1 MLINISS
8 IAPLNGEKN
17 DMTSHGINEFSEIDY
32 EIVSILILLITINL
46 IWFCLNLLGTISK
59 SVVNNPL
66 VSPLCNS
73 KIESFAFDIP
83 SFGSDYSPHAAPYQ
97 FSTPLNCKSV
107 FTVGNGR
114 KHPKDHSE
122 PVPTNIRRRRT
133 RNVHFMM
140 AGGKM
145 TSSEEESPITLVDLD
160 RSMDTNTSS

>member
-1 MLINISS
+1 M
-8 IAPLNGEKN
+8 
-17 DMTSHGINEFSEIDY
+17 
-32 EIVSILILLITINL
+32 
-46 IWFCLNLLGTISK
+46 
-59 SVVNNPL
+59 

-122 PVPTNIRRRRT
+122 PVPTNIRRRKT

>member
-1 MLINISS
+1 M
-8 IAPLNGEKN
+8 
-17 DMTSHGINEFSEIDY
+17 
-32 EIVSILILLITINL
+32 
-46 IWFCLNLLGTISK
+46 
-59 SVVNNPL
+59 
-66 VSPLCNS
+66 SPLCNS

-97 FSTPLNCKSV
+97 FSTPLNSKSV

-122 PVPTNIRRRRT
+122 PVPTNIRRRKT

-160 RSMDTNTSS
+160 RSMDTNASS